1 MAKGTGF
8 WPLQPPNTPF
18 IPPQV
23 IVKTYERFQTFYHNK
38 HGGRKLTWLWHLCKG
53 EIRANY
59 IKMGKVPYTFQ
70 VSTHQMAI
78 LLMFNQSDTVS
89 YEDLLAATNLQKET
103 LDPSIGIMLKA
114 KVITLSP
121 DDKPL
126 GPGTELKL
134 NHGFK
139 HKKLKVNLNVTI
151 KSEQKQEA
159 EETHKTIEEDRK
171 MLMQVCYTLTYS
183 L

>member
-1 MAKGTGF
+1 
-8 WPLQPPNTPF
+8 
-18 IPPQV
+18 
-23 IVKTYERFQTFYHNK
+23 
-38 HGGRKLTWLWHLCKG
+38 
-53 EIRANY
+53 
-59 IKMGKVPYTFQ
+59 
-70 VSTHQMAI
+70 MAI

-114 KVITLSP
+114 KVLTLSP
-121 DDKPL
+121 DDKQL

-171 MLMQVCYTLTYS
+171 MLMQVSYFPSSTHTDEMTLMCFLVCHRPHHEVSQADEAQPARRRDYPADQVPLQPQGCRHQEVYRHPAREGVSGTVGW
-183 L
+183 